1 MKSRSARVCIVAF
14 AILCSSLTA
23 AEAAP
28 CRNYPAAAARAIK
41 PRVEALRF
49 IEREASDR
57 LTGLDTRPWPYLVA
71 QGVPD
76 NVVAVLR
83 NAFDETMR
91 SYDFRAEAARRGL
104 DLDSTTGAEI
114 QTLVENIYKTKPEV
128 VTRVRKILDAAGR

>member
-1 MKSRSARVCIVAF
+1 MLAYLHVMCADVPWIFDYARNPADRD
-14 AILCSSLTA
+14 ALTLVLSTQ
-23 AEAAP
+23 E
-28 CRNYPAAAARAIK
+28 
-41 PRVEALRF
+41 F
-49 IEREASDR
+49 
-57 LTGLDTRPWPYLVA
+57 GRPYMVS